1 MAQVVTVNEAFLLVT
16 GRGEQIGWK
25 WLDAGGASPP
35 NSTSTT
41 ARPEQAQWRGITSAE
56 MYGRVRA
63 MAAALS
69 AWGIAKGD
77 RVALISENRWEWPV
91 VDFAVL
97 ALGAVD
103 VPLYLTLTA
112 EQVCYMLRDSGAKVA
127 VVSSREQ
134 AEKVRAASELVDLP
148 ALERLVV
155 MDEQPTAQNQDVR
168 RKVAP
173 VETPIPSGNDKQ
185 EKPAVPIMHMG
196 ELLKDAAVMQ
206 VRDAEFDSRVRA
218 VQPEDLATIIYT
230 SGTTGEPKGVMLTH
244 GNLASNFSVS
254 TVPFG
259 FNETDSCIS
268 FLPLSHVTARHLD
281 YALMCDGATLAYCP
295 KFDLL
300 PAAMKAVQ
308 PTIFVAVPRVYE
320 KIRQGV
326 EGKSHGAKKAIL
338 NWALEVGRKYRVETF
353 AGNKPPRPR
362 WILPTLIVGI
372 LIVLLNTHF
381 SGLNKHLR
389 ETIAI
394 LVVALD
400 VFLLIEWLTGP
411 LCWRLADK
419 LVFSKIRA
427 AFGGRVKIFVA
438 GGAPLGMDTAG
449 WFADVGIR
457 ILEGYGLTETS
468 PVIALNYPQAA
479 RIGTVGKLIPGVEV
493 RFAADGE
500 VEVRGPN
507 VFPGYWNKPQETAE
521 SFTPDGWLKT
531 GDIGAIDTDGFL
543 SITDRKKELLKTSG
557 GKLIAPQP
565 IENRLKAHSLVGNA
579 ALVGDKHKFACVLI
593 SPNFAA
599 LEGWARVH
607 NITAASNE
615 PDRTALVRNP
625 AVIARY
631 QRIVDEVNATLAPYE
646 TMKRMA
652 VVDREWSV
660 EGDELTP
667 SMKLKRR
674 VVEKKHAAEIAEFYK
689 DEATAA
695 AG

>member
-1 MAQVVTVNEAFLLVT
+1 MAQVATVNEAFLLVAA
-16 GRGEQIGWK
+16 RGEKIGWR
-25 WLDAGGASPP
+25 WLDGGAPASR
-35 NSTSTT
+35 T
-41 ARPEQAQWRGITSAE
+41 ASGNAANADPSSSANAEPVWRGITSAE

-63 MAAALS
+63 LAAALV
-69 AWGIAKGD
+69 AWGVAKGD
-77 RVALISENRWEWPV
+77 RVGLISENRWEWPA
-91 VDFAVL
+91 VDFATL
-97 ALGAVD
+97 ALGAID

-112 EQVCYMLRDSGAKVA
+112 EQVGYMLRDSGAKVA
-127 VVSSREQ
+127 VVSSWEQ
-134 AEKVRAASELVDLP
+134 AEKIRAAIKLAELP

-155 MDEQPTAQNQDVR
+155 MDDEPTHNDEKQ
-168 RKVAP
+168 
-173 VETPIPSGNDKQ
+173 IPFGNDKSKGDALSVTQ
-185 EKPAVPIMHMG
+185 MS
-196 ELLKDAAVMQ
+196 ELLKDARSMQ
-206 VRDAEFDSRVRA
+206 ARDADFDAHVRA

-338 NWALEVGRKYRVETF
+338 NWALAVGRGYRAATL
-353 AGNKPPRPR
+353 AGKKPLRPG
-362 WILPTLIVGI
+362 WILPVLMAGIIV
-372 LIVLLNTHF
+372 VLANTAF
-381 SGLNKHLR
+381 GYLLGRHLR
-389 ETIAI
+389 EAIALLI
-394 LVVALD
+394 LLLD
-400 VFLLIEWLTGP
+400 LFLLAEWVAGP
-411 LCWRLADK
+411 ISWWLSDK

-427 AFGGRVKIFVA
+427 AFGGRVNFYIA

-457 ILEGYGLTETS
+457 VLEGYGLTETS
-468 PVIALNYPQAA
+468 PVVALNYPNAA
-479 RIGTVGKLIPGVEV
+479 KIGTVGKRLPGVKV
-493 RFAADGE
+493 RFADDGE
-500 VEVRGPN
+500 VEVRGSN

-531 GDIGAIDTDGFL
+531 GDIGAMDADGFL

-565 IENRLKAHSLVGNA
+565 IENKLKAHSLVGNA

-599 LEGWARVH
+599 LEGWAKVH
-607 NITAASNE
+607 NIALASNE
-615 PDRTALVRNP
+615 PARAALVRDP

-674 VVEKKHAAEIAEFYK
+674 VVEQRHAAQIAEFYQ
-689 DEATAA
+689 DEANASK
-695 AG
+695 